1 MKIIHWTNPMAPYSL
16 DIRRKIF
23 IYSLTHSI
31 RKTAEVF
38 SVSPNTVYL
47 LKKLFTETGN
57 LVPHRPG
64 CMHARKITEEG
75 EFYLKLLLA
84 TDVDMTLSELCDRYA
99 DVFGVRVE
107 ATTMHETLKRLGI
120 TRKKKSFYD
129 PKKKTDEIKAKVDDY
144 EKAIVA
150 IPYEERRYLDETGSC
165 LNMNLDYGRS
175 LSGYR
180 VYDGKPTSQG
190 THVSTVAILSEHG
203 LESCFSRTGYF
214 DSKSFVMY
222 LDIYVIPDWDFNN
235 TLILDNSPVHASE
248 RVLNYMNDNKIK
260 YVFTPPYSPEYN
272 PIENVWSKIKQF
284 IKKQKSRTLAALF
297 DTLKLAEGIITEDD
311 VVGYFAHV
319 I

>member
-1 MKIIHWTNPMAPYSL
+1 MAPYSP

-57 LVPHRPG
+57 LVPHKPG

-75 EFYLKLLLA
+75 EFFLMLLLA
-84 TDVDMTLSELCDRYA
+84 TDVDLTLSELCDRYA
-99 DVFGVRVE
+99 DVFDVRVE
-107 ATTMHETLKRLGI
+107 ITTMHETLKRLGI
-120 TRKKKSFYD
+120 TRKRKTFYD
-129 PKKKTDEIKAKVDDY
+129 PKKDTDEIKIKVEEY

-150 IPYEERRYLDETGSC
+150 IPHEERRYLDETGSC
-165 LNMNLDYGRS
+165 LNMSLDYGWS

-203 LESCFSRTGYF
+203 FESCFSRTGYF
-214 DSKSFVMY
+214 DSKSFAMY
-222 LDIYVIPDWDFNN
+222 LDTYVLPGWDFNN
-235 TLILDNSPVHASE
+235 TLILDNSPVHASK
-248 RVLNYMNDNKIK
+248 VVMKYMDDNNIK
-260 YVFTPPYSPEYN
+260 YLFTPPYSPEYN
-272 PIENVWSKIKQF
+272 PIEHAWSKIKQF
-284 IKKQKSRTLAALF
+284 IKKQKSRTLTALF
-297 DTLKLAEGIITEDD
+297 DTIKLAEGIVTERD
-311 VVGYFAHV
+311 VIGYFAHV